1 MPEASGPDGVGG
13 VAAIFGLEQAAD
25 EARVLGREPAL
36 LRGKQE
42 RPRGEQQ
49 KGVQGASAATVP

>member
-36 LRGKQE
+36 LRGMQE